1 MSKIFTL
8 QTRAI
13 KAAQEE
19 RWPDAIA
26 LNQELL
32 EVDPRNIGALN
43 RTGFAYL
50 QQQSH
55 QEAATA
61 YQRVLEIDSSNSV
74 AKKYLDIIR
83 RKQPVKLPKALRHTD
98 FVDEPGK
105 TKSTNLSRLADA
117 EVLSNL
123 SVGMDCD
130 LKPSKNRISVR
141 CEGKYIGSLPDD
153 LMARLIQLIE
163 AGNVYSVKIQSLKN
177 NNVTIFIRERE
188 RADVVAHI
196 ASFPN
201 DSASM
206 LTLDVSDM
214 SRDDE
219 EPVYMGE
226 TGDDEGDNELDSESI
241 EEALKVT
248 YDSDDDSAREV
259 PSDDD
264 DED

>member
-19 RWPDAIA
+19 RWLDAIT

-32 EVDPRNIGALN
+32 DLDPRNIGALN

-50 QQQSH
+50 QQQS
-55 QEAATA
+55 QQDAAKA

-74 AKKYLDIIR
+74 AKKYLEIIR
-83 RKQPVKLPKALRHTD
+83 RNQPVKLPKALRHTD

-105 TKSTNLSRLADA
+105 TKSTTLSRLADT
-117 EVLSNL
+117 EVISNL
-123 SVGMDCD
+123 SVGMDCE
-130 LKPSKNRISVR
+130 LKLSKNRISVK

-153 LMARLIQLIE
+153 LMARLQQLIE
-163 AGNVYSVKIQSLKN
+163 AGNIYSVKIQSLKN

-188 RADVVAHI
+188 RAEAVSHI

-201 DSASM
+201 ESANM

-248 YDSDDDSAREV
+248 YDSDDDDTPEV
-259 PSDDD
+259 PVDD

>member
-19 RWPDAIA
+19 RWADAIA

-32 EVDPRNIGALN
+32 ELDPRNIGALN
-43 RTGFAYL
+43 RTGFAFL
-50 QQQSH
+50 QQQAH
-55 QEAATA
+55 KEAALA
-61 YQRVLEIDSSNSV
+61 YQQVLELDSSNTV
-74 AKKYLDIIR
+74 AKKYLEVIKK
-83 RKQPVKLPKALRHTD
+83 KQPVKLPKALRHSD

-117 EVLSNL
+117 DVIADL
-123 SVGMDCD
+123 SVGMDCEF
-130 LKPSKNRISVR
+130 KCTKNRISVQ

-153 LMARLIQLIE
+153 LTARLQQLIE
-163 AGNVYSVKIQSLKN
+163 AGNVYTVKVQSLKN
-177 NNVTIFIRERE
+177 NNVTVFIRERE
-188 RADVVAHI
+188 RAEAVAHI

-201 DSASM
+201 ESASV
-206 LTLDVSDM
+206 LTLDASEIG
-214 SRDDE
+214 RDDE

-241 EEALKVT
+241 EEALKSA
-248 YDSDDDSAREV
+248 YDQ
-259 PSDDD
+259 DDD
-264 DED
+264 DDTEVAVDEDED